1 MVIDKSVLRIV
12 TNRKDVLVLYLA
24 DGTLNDVP
32 EHAKYKTRN
41 KLKKKS
47 FKENITSVQ
56 ELVPSAQIDIYL
68 SRD

>member
-1 MVIDKSVLRIV
+1 MVIDKSVLWIV

-47 FKENITSVQ
+47 FK
-56 ELVPSAQIDIYL
+56 
-68 SRD
+68 